1 MAGKRFKISATLE
14 KLIINTGWLLV
25 LRILRLLFAFFIGIW
40 VARYMGPERYGTFS
54 YALAFVV
61 LFGPLARLGLDG
73 VVVREIVNDPER
85 KDEILGTAFFL
96 RLAGGI
102 LCFLAV
108 LAAISLIR
116 PGDRLSLTLVGI
128 IAFGIVFTAFEVV
141 DIWFQSRIEVKYAV
155 YAKSSGLILANLGKI
170 FLIIAGAGLVAFA
183 WVSALEVVVGALGL
197 VIVYRYRGY
206 FIQAWRFNMGRA
218 RSLLAISWPM
228 VLSGAL
234 AMIYLRI
241 DQVMLREMVSDE
253 AVGIYSTAVRISEI
267 WYFIP
272 IAVVTSIFP
281 ELIKSKGMGDSV
293 YRERLQS
300 LYDFLAWTAIPVV
313 LFLTFFAGRVIVM
326 LYGEP
331 FAGGGIILA
340 ILIWS
345 IPFVF
350 MREAYGRWL
359 VNEDMTKFF
368 ILAHG
373 SGALLNVALNLIL
386 IPVYQGTGA
395 AVATVVSYAAG
406 GYLACFLHPR
416 TRSAGVMM
424 SKALAAPVFRLR
436 RLITGKR
443 ER

>member
-1 MAGKRFKISATLE
+1 MAGNRFKISSTLK
-14 KLIINTGWLLV
+14 KLIVNTGWLLV
-25 LRILRLLFAFFIGIW
+25 LRILRLLFAFFVGIW

-73 VVVREIVNDPER
+73 VVVREVINDPER
-85 KDEILGTAFFL
+85 KDEILGTTFFL
-96 RLAGGI
+96 RLAGSI
-102 LCFLAV
+102 VCFLAV
-108 LAAISLIR
+108 LAAINLIR

-128 IAFGIVFTAFEVV
+128 VAFGIVFTAFHAI
-141 DIWFQSRIEVKYAV
+141 DIWFQSRIEIKYTV
-155 YAKSSGLILANLGKI
+155 YAKSVGLIVANLGKI

-206 FIQAWRFNMGRA
+206 FIKDWSFSLRRA

-272 IAVVTSIFP
+272 IAVVTSVFP
-281 ELIKSKGMGDSV
+281 ELVKSKGLGEAI
-293 YRERLQS
+293 YRKRLQS
-300 LYDFLAWTAIPVV
+300 LYDFLAWAAMPVV
-313 LFLTFFAGRVIVM
+313 LFLALFAGRVIVF

-331 FAGGGIILA
+331 FAGGGVILS
-340 ILIWS
+340 ILVWS
-345 IPFVF
+345 SPFIF

-359 VNEDMTKFF
+359 VNEEMTKFF
-368 ILAHG
+368 IIAHG
-373 SGALLNVALNLIL
+373 SGAFLNVALNLFL
-386 IPVYQGTGA
+386 IPMYQGTGA
-395 AVATVVSYAAG
+395 AVATVVSYAVG

-424 SKALAAPVFRLR
+424 TRALVAPVFWLQRF
-436 RLITGKR
+436 ITGNR

>member
-1 MAGKRFKISATLE
+1 MVEARFRISSTLK
-14 KLIINTGWLLV
+14 KLIINTGWLLI

-85 KDEILGTAFFL
+85 KDEILGTTFFL

-108 LAAISLIR
+108 LGAISLIR

-128 IAFGIVFTAFEVV
+128 VAFGIVFTAFAAI

-155 YAKSSGLILANLGKI
+155 YAKSAGLIIANLGKI

-206 FIQAWRFNMGRA
+206 FIQAWSFSLKRA

-253 AVGIYSTAVRISEI
+253 VVGIYSTAVRISEV
-267 WYFIP
+267 WYLIP

-281 ELIKSKGMGDSV
+281 ELIKSKGLGEAI
-293 YRERLQS
+293 YRERLQN

-313 LFLTFFAGRVIVM
+313 LFLTFFASRVIVM

-331 FAGGGIILA
+331 YAGGGVILA

-373 SGALLNVALNLIL
+373 SGAFLNVALNLFL

-395 AVATVVSYAAG
+395 AVATVVSYAVG

-424 SKALAAPVFRLR
+424 TKALIAPVFRLQR
-436 RLITGKR
+436 FAAGNRKR
-443 ER
+443 